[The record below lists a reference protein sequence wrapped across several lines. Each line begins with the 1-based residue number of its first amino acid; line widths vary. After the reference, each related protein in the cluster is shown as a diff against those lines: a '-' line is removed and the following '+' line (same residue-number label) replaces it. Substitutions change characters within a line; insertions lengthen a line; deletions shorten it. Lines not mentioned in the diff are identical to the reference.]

1 MTFSEEITKIRQLI
15 TTGKSEEA
23 VFNLE
28 TLLKLY
34 PDIKELYPMICKLY
48 INVKKFD
55 IPTEWV
61 KKAIEVE
68 TGLEDVLKNFGYN
81 ECGNMGLSKR
91 IIIVQ
96 QLIEKN
102 NIEEAITRLK
112 SLCVNYPEQKELYI
126 ILYGLYVHTNKIE
139 KAIDCLKTNYKTNK
153 TPYCNVCG
161 SPKGFL
167 DSDLVLKELINTVC
181 CEYNNKAKL
190 LEYRRQGLN
199 CLNCSSH
206 SRDRMLVYQLA
217 QCLDKGNKPMIFWES
232 NKKLKILEISGG
244 RPRCKILE
252 QKFDY
257 LDTEYIPEKVD
268 ENIDSCKYVN
278 VQNLPFASN
287 SFDIVI
293 AADVF
298 EHVRLDNKGYREIFR
313 VLKRS
318 GKFFLSL
325 PIPIESPAK
334 ITTIRVKPEGEKDVY
349 LLPPVYHGGHTLVYR
364 DYGMDLL
371 EKLKKFGFSV
381 DYKKSEIKEHKIS
394 KQHFIIC
401 SK

>member
-1 MTFSEEITKIRQLI
+1 MTFSDKITKIRQLI
-15 TTGKSEEA
+15 TTGKTEEA
-23 VFNLE
+23 TVNLE
-28 TLLKLY
+28 ALLKLY

-68 TGLEDVLKNFGYN
+68 RGLENILKNFGYN
-81 ECGNMGLSKR
+81 ECGNMGFSKR

-112 SLCVNYPEQKELYI
+112 ALCVKYPERKELYI
-126 ILYGLYVHTNKIE
+126 ILYELYVRTSNIE
-139 KAIDCLKTNYKTNK
+139 KAIDCLKTNK

-167 DSDLVLKELINTVC
+167 DSDLALKELINTVC

-199 CLNCSSH
+199 CLNCSSN

-217 QCLDKGNKPMIFWES
+217 ECLGKEDEPMVFWTP

-257 LDTEYIPEKVD
+257 LDTEYIPEKVE
-268 ENIDSCKYVN
+268 ENINSCKYVD
-278 VQNLPFASN
+278 VQNLPFSSN

-298 EHVRLDNKGYREIFR
+298 EHVRLDDKGYCEIFR
-313 VLKRS
+313 VLKRF

-334 ITTIRVKPEGEKDVY
+334 TTIIRVKPEGEKDVY
-349 LLPPVYHGGHTLVYR
+349 LLPSVYHGGHTLVYR

-371 EKLKKFGFSV
+371 EKLKKFGFTV

-394 KQHFIIC
+394 KQHFIVC
-401 SK
+401 SKNL